1 MEKVI
6 KMMMDFFSSHKKVTK
21 EVLFYTLSFTVFIS
35 YMKLIKTVLILL
47 FLRLLFNFKGIFYY
61 IIR

>member
-21 EVLFYTLSFTVFIS
+21 EVLFYTLSFIVFIS

-47 FLRLLFNFKGIFYY
+47 FLRLLLFNYG
-61 IIR
+61 

>member
-35 YMKLIKTVLILL
+35 YMKLIKNC
-47 FLRLLFNFKGIFYY
+47 FNIVIFK
-61 IIR
+61 III